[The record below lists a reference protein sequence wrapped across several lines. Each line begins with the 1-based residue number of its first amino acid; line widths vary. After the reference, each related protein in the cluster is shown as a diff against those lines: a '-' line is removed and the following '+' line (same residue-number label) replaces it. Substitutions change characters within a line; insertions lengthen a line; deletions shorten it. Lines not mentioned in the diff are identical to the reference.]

1 MSSNRFRKSSSE
13 TVLHDQGEPSPLRS
27 VVIWGLAIRLF
38 HLLLILAIIGMW
50 YTAEVGAELDFPM
63 VWHARL
69 GYCVIG
75 LVAFR
80 VIWGLVGSGH
90 ARFSRF
96 VASPRMTWRYAADFL
111 AGRAPRHAG
120 HNPLGGWMTLAILLV
135 LAIQASSGLFLTD
148 DLLFEGPLHD
158 RVPASV
164 AEGLAWVHHTN
175 ITLLWGLIAL
185 HLMAIVWHGLRGEW
199 LIWAMVHGRKHFR
212 RDESVVDEGEPVPPL
227 RPRRRLALGLAI
239 GIAVLVIWQ
248 GAQLP

>member
-1 MSSNRFRKSSSE
+1 MSSKRSRKS
-13 TVLHDQGEPSPLRS
+13 TPDMAPVDQGAPSPLRS
-27 VVIWGLAIRLF
+27 VEIWGLAIRLF

-50 YTAEVGAELDFPM
+50 YTAEVGAGLDFPM

-75 LVAFR
+75 LVVFR

-90 ARFSRF
+90 ARFGRF
-96 VASPRMTWRYAADFL
+96 VVSPRMTWRYTLDFL
-111 AGRAPRHAG
+111 TERARRHAG
-120 HNPLGGWMTLAILLV
+120 HNPLGGWMMLTMLLV
-135 LAIQASSGLFLTD
+135 LAIQAASGLFITD

-164 AEGLAWVHHTN
+164 AERLGWVHHTN
-175 ITLLWGLIAL
+175 ITLLWGLIVL

-199 LIWAMVHGRKHFR
+199 LIWAMVHGRKHVR
-212 RDESVVDEGEPVPPL
+212 RDESLVGEGQSVPTS
-227 RPRRRLALGLAI
+227 RSRKWLALGLAAGI
-239 GIAVLVIWQ
+239 GVLVIWQ